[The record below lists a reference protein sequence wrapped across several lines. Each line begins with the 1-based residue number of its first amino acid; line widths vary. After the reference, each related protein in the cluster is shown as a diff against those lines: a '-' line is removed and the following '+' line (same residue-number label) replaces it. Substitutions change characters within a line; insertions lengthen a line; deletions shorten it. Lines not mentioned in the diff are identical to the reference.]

1 MGKKLL
7 LEYYLFDKIKAMKKV
22 LLIAIIPILGA
33 CFKKEIP
40 VEKPT
45 SGAATSQVELGGDYA
60 NQIYYDLETNSIIR
74 QNNREVWDLAFE
86 AGDNGFHIL
95 LNESRVMA
103 AALSAETDINA
114 LTSDAGLT
122 YTWDMHTGNLDS
134 TAIGDWQSLGKVY
147 AIDLGTGL
155 TGANLGKKK
164 LKVVSVNTTEY
175 QIQFADLNSSSFQTF
190 TIPKSSTAGF
200 TYFSMTGNGVIR
212 DIEPDKGSWDLVFTA
227 YCHVFDE
234 HTPYSVVGV
243 LSNRYG
249 VKVQEVSIPFS
260 ELTYS
265 DVVESAFENRINV
278 IGYDWK
284 TYDFDNGTY
293 VVSSNRTFVVKTING
308 LYYKLRFVDYYDQNG
323 VKGAPKFELQE
334 LIP

>member
-1 MGKKLL
+1 
-7 LEYYLFDKIKAMKKV
+7 MKKG
-22 LLIAIIPILGA
+22 LLIALIPVLSA

-40 VEKPT
+40 VEKPV
-45 SGAATSQVELGGDYA
+45 SGAATAQVELGGNYA
-60 NQIYYDLETNSIIR
+60 NQIYYDLETNSVLR

-86 AGDNGFHIL
+86 AGENGFHIL

-103 AALSAETDINA
+103 AALSSETDINA

-122 YTWDMHTGNLDS
+122 YTWDFHTGNLDS
-134 TAIGDWQSLGKVY
+134 TAIGNWESLGRVY

-155 TGANLGKKK
+155 SGVSLGKKK
-164 LKVVSVNTTEY
+164 LKVLSVSNTEY
-175 QIQFADLNSSSFQTF
+175 QIQFADLNSTSAHTF
-190 TIPKSSTAGF
+190 TVPKSSTAGF
-200 TYFSMTGNGVIR
+200 TYFSMTGSGTLI
-212 DIEPDKGSWDLVFTA
+212 DIEPAKETWDLVFTA

-249 VKVQEVSIPFS
+249 VKVQEVSIPFVDFKH
-260 ELTYS
+260 S
-265 DVVESAFENRINV
+265 DIVESAFEDRINV

-293 VVSSNRTFVVKTING
+293 VVSSNRTFVVKTVNG
-308 LYYKLRFVDYYDQNG
+308 RYYKLRFIDYYDQNG

>member
-1 MGKKLL
+1 
-7 LEYYLFDKIKAMKKV
+7 MKKV
-22 LLIAIIPILGA
+22 LLIALIPILGA

-40 VEKPT
+40 VEKPVT
-45 SGAATSQVELGGDYA
+45 GATTSQVELGGNYA
-60 NQIYYDLETNSIIR
+60 NQIYYDLETNSILR

-103 AALSAETDINA
+103 AALSNETDITA
-114 LTSDAGLT
+114 LTSDTGLN
-122 YTWDMHTGNLDS
+122 YTWDFHTGNLDS
-134 TAIGDWQSLGKVY
+134 TAMGDWQSLGKVY
-147 AIDLGTGL
+147 AIDLGTDL
-155 TGANLGKKK
+155 SGANLGKKK
-164 LKVVSVNTTEY
+164 LKVVSVNNTEY
-175 QIQFADLNSSSFQTF
+175 QIQFADLNSSSIQTF

-200 TYFSMTGNGVIR
+200 TYFSMTGGGALK
-212 DIEPDKGSWDLVFTA
+212 DIEPDKETWDLVFTA
-227 YCHVFDE
+227 YCHVFDI

-249 VKVQEVSIPFS
+249 VKVQEVSVPFD
-260 ELTYS
+260 EMKYP
-265 DVVESAFENRINV
+265 DIVESAFEDRINV

-284 TYDFDNGTY
+284 TYNFDNGTY
-293 VVSSNRTFVVKTING
+293 VVSSNRTFVVKTVLG
-308 LYYKLRFVDYYDQNG
+308 RYYKLRFVDYYDQNG

>member
-1 MGKKLL
+1 
-7 LEYYLFDKIKAMKKV
+7 MKKA
-22 LLIAIIPILGA
+22 LLIALIPVLGA

-40 VEKPT
+40 VEKPV
-45 SGAATSQVELGGDYA
+45 SGATTTQVELGGNYA
-60 NQIYYDLETNSIIR
+60 NQIYYDLETNSVLR

-95 LNESRVMA
+95 LNESRIMA
-103 AALSAETDINA
+103 AALSNETEISA

-122 YTWDMHTGNLDS
+122 YTWDFHTGNLDS

-155 TGANLGKKK
+155 SGANLGKKK

-175 QIQFADLNSSSFQTF
+175 QIQFADLNSSTIQTF
-190 TIPKSSTAGF
+190 TIPKSATAGF
-200 TYFSMTGNGVIR
+200 TYFSMTGSGSLK
-212 DIEPDKGSWDLVFTA
+212 DIEPSKETWDLVFTA
-227 YCHVFDE
+227 YCHVFDI

-249 VKVQEVSIPFS
+249 VKVQEVSVSFD
-260 ELTYS
+260 EMKYS
-265 DVVESAFENRINV
+265 DMVESAFEDRINV

-284 TYDFDNGTY
+284 TYNFDNGTY
-293 VVSSNRTFVVKTING
+293 VVSSNRTFIVKTVLG
-308 LYYKLRFVDYYDQNG
+308 RYYKLRFVDYYDQNG

>member
-1 MGKKLL
+1 
-7 LEYYLFDKIKAMKKV
+7 MKKI
-22 LLIAIIPILGA
+22 LLIALIPVLGA

-45 SGAATSQVELGGDYA
+45 TDAATAQVVMGGNYA

-86 AGDNGFHIL
+86 SGDNGFHIL
-95 LNESRVMA
+95 LNESRIMA
-103 AALSAETDINA
+103 AALSTETDITA

-122 YTWDMHTGNLDS
+122 YTWDYHTGNLDS

-147 AIDLGTGL
+147 AIDLGTALAG
-155 TGANLGKKK
+155 GSLGKKK
-164 LKVVSVNTTEY
+164 LKVLSVTNTEY
-175 QIQFADLNSSSFQTF
+175 QIQFADLNSSSIQTV
-190 TIPKSSTAGF
+190 TIPKSATAGF
-200 TYFSMTGNGVIR
+200 TYFSFAGGGSLQ
-212 DIEPDKGSWDLVFTA
+212 DIEPDKGTWDLQFTA

-243 LSNRYG
+243 LSNRFG
-249 VKVQEVSIPFS
+249 VKVQEVTVPFAD
-260 ELTYS
+260 LKHS
-265 DVVESAFENRINV
+265 DILESAFEDRINV

-293 VVSSNRTFVVKTING
+293 VVSSNRTFVVKTVLG
-308 LYYKLRFVDYYDQNG
+308 RYYKIRFVDYYDENG
-323 VKGAPKFELQE
+323 IKGAPKFELQE

>member
-1 MGKKLL
+1 
-7 LEYYLFDKIKAMKKV
+7 MKKG
-22 LLIAIIPILGA
+22 LLILLIPMLGA

-40 VEKPT
+40 VDKPVSDAT
-45 SGAATSQVELGGDYA
+45 TSQVELGSNYA

-86 AGDNGFHIL
+86 AGENGFHIL
-95 LNESRVMA
+95 LNESRLMA
-103 AALSAETDINA
+103 AALSAETNLSA

-122 YTWDMHTGNLDS
+122 YTWDYHTGNLDS

-147 AIDLGTGL
+147 VIDLGTAL
-155 TGANLGKKK
+155 TGVSLGKKK
-164 LKVVSVNTTEY
+164 LKVVSVSNTEY
-175 QIQFADLNSSSFQTF
+175 HIQYADLSSSSSQSF
-190 TIPKSSTAGF
+190 TIPKSATAGF
-200 TYFSMTGNGVIR
+200 TYFSMTGTGSLV
-212 DIEPDKGSWDLVFTA
+212 DIEPNKETWDLLFTA
-227 YCHVFDE
+227 YCHVFDS

-249 VKVQEVSIPFS
+249 VKVQEVSIPFADFK
-260 ELTYS
+260 YS
-265 DVVESAFENRINV
+265 DMVETAFEERINV

-293 VVSSNRTFVVKTING
+293 VVSSNRTFVVKTILG
-308 LYYKLRFVDYYDQNG
+308 RYFKLRFVDYYDANG
-323 VKGAPKFELQE
+323 LKGAPKFELQE

>member
-1 MGKKLL
+1 
-7 LEYYLFDKIKAMKKV
+7 MKKA
-22 LLIAIIPILGA
+22 LLIALIPVLGA

-45 SGAATSQVELGGDYA
+45 SGATTAQIELGGDYA

-74 QNNREVWDLAFE
+74 QNNREIWDLAFE

-95 LNESRVMA
+95 LNESRIMS
-103 AALSAETDINA
+103 AALSNETDITA

-122 YTWDMHTGNLDS
+122 YHWDFHTGNLDS
-134 TAIGDWQSLGKVY
+134 TAIGDWQNLGKVY
-147 AIDLGTGL
+147 VIDLGTSL
-155 TGANLGKKK
+155 TGSNLGKKK
-164 LKVVSVNTTEY
+164 LKVLSVSNTEY
-175 QIQFADLNSSSFQTF
+175 QIEFADLNSTSIQTF
-190 TIPKSSTAGF
+190 TIPKSTTAGF
-200 TYFSMTGNGVIR
+200 TYFSMTGSGSLK
-212 DIEPDKGSWDLVFTA
+212 DIEPDKGTWDLIFTA

-243 LSNRYG
+243 LSNRFG
-249 VKVQEVSIPFS
+249 VRVQEVGIPFA
-260 ELTYS
+260 ELKYA
-265 DVVESAFENRINV
+265 DIVESDFEERVNV

-293 VVSSNRTFVVKTING
+293 IVNSNRTFIVKTILG
-308 LYYKLRFVDYYDQNG
+308 RYYKMRFVDYYDENG
-323 VKGAPKFELQE
+323 IKGAPKFELQE

>member
-1 MGKKLL
+1 
-7 LEYYLFDKIKAMKKV
+7 MKKG
-22 LLIAIIPILGA
+22 LLIALIPILSA

-40 VEKPT
+40 VEKPV
-45 SGAATSQVELGGDYA
+45 SGAATAQVELGGNYA
-60 NQIYYDLETNSIIR
+60 NQIYYDLETNTLIR

-86 AGDNGFHIL
+86 SGDNGFHIL
-95 LNESRVMA
+95 LNESRIMA
-103 AALSAETDINA
+103 AALSTETDINA

-122 YTWDMHTGNLDS
+122 YTWDFHTGNLDS

-147 AIDLGTGL
+147 AIDLGTAL
-155 TGANLGKKK
+155 TGASLGKKK
-164 LKVVSVNTTEY
+164 LKVLSISNTEY
-175 QIQFADLNSSSFQTF
+175 QIQFADLNSTSFQTF
-190 TIPKSSTAGF
+190 TIPKSITAGF
-200 TYFSMTGNGVIR
+200 TYFSMTGGGEIK
-212 DIEPDKGSWDLVFTA
+212 DIEPNKETWDLVFTA
-227 YCHVFDE
+227 YCHVFDI

-249 VKVQEVSIPFS
+249 VKVQEVSIPFAD
-260 ELTYS
+260 LKHS
-265 DVVESAFENRINV
+265 DIVESAFEDRINV

-293 VVSSNRTFVVKTING
+293 VVSSNRTFVVKTILG
-308 LYYKLRFVDYYDQNG
+308 RYYKLRFIDYYDANG

>member
-1 MGKKLL
+1 
-7 LEYYLFDKIKAMKKV
+7 MKKG
-22 LLIAIIPILGA
+22 LLIALIPVLIG

-40 VEKPT
+40 VDKPV
-45 SGAATSQVELGGDYA
+45 SGATTAQVELGGNYA
-60 NQIYYDLETNSIIR
+60 NQIYYDLETNSVLR

-86 AGDNGFHIL
+86 SGEAGFHIL

-103 AALSAETDINA
+103 AALSSETDINA

-122 YTWDMHTGNLDS
+122 YTWDLHTGNLDS
-134 TAIGDWQSLGKVY
+134 TAIGNWQSLGKVY

-155 TGANLGKKK
+155 SGASLGKKK
-164 LKVVSVNTTEY
+164 LKVVSVSNTEY
-175 QIQFADLNSSSFQTF
+175 QIQFADLNSTSAHTF

-200 TYFSMTGNGVIR
+200 TYFSMTGNGTLM
-212 DIEPDKGSWDLVFTA
+212 DIEPDKGTWDLVFTA

-249 VKVQEVSIPFS
+249 VKVQEVTIPFADL
-260 ELTYS
+260 EHS
-265 DVVESAFENRINV
+265 DILESAFEDRINV

-308 LYYKLRFVDYYDQNG
+308 RYYKLRFVDYYDQNG

>member
-1 MGKKLL
+1 
-7 LEYYLFDKIKAMKKV
+7 MKKV
-22 LLIAIIPILGA
+22 LLITLIPLLGA

-40 VEKPT
+40 VERPVT
-45 SGAATSQVELGGDYA
+45 GSETGQVELGGNYA
-60 NQIYYDLETNSIIR
+60 NQIYYDLETNTMIR

-86 AGDNGFHIL
+86 AGENGFHVL
-95 LNESRVMA
+95 LNESRLMA
-103 AALSAETDINA
+103 AARSSETEITA

-122 YTWDMHTGNLDS
+122 YTWDLHTGNLDS
-134 TAIGDWQSLGKVY
+134 TAIGDWQTLGKVY

-155 TGANLGKKK
+155 SGSNLGKKK
-164 LKVVSVNTTEY
+164 LKVLSVSATEY
-175 QIQFADLNSSSFQTF
+175 QIQFADLNSSSIQTF

-200 TYFSMTGNGVIR
+200 TYFSMTGSGSLM
-212 DIEPDKGSWDLVFTA
+212 DIEPNKETWDLIFTA
-227 YCHVFDE
+227 YCHVFDS

-249 VKVQEVSIPFS
+249 VKVQEVSIPFADFKH
-260 ELTYS
+260 S
-265 DVVESAFENRINV
+265 DIVESAFEDRINV

-293 VVSSNRTFVVKTING
+293 VVSSNRTFVVKTILG
-308 LYYKLRFVDYYDQNG
+308 RYYKLRFVDYYDVNG

>member
-1 MGKKLL
+1 
-7 LEYYLFDKIKAMKKV
+7 MKKA
-22 LLIAIIPILGA
+22 LLIALIPVLGA

-45 SGAATSQVELGGDYA
+45 SGATTTQIELGGDYA

-74 QNNREVWDLAFE
+74 QNNREIWDLAFE

-95 LNESRVMA
+95 LNESRIMS
-103 AALSAETDINA
+103 AALSNETDITA

-122 YTWDMHTGNLDS
+122 YRWDFHTGNLDS

-147 AIDLGTGL
+147 AIDLGTSLAG
-155 TGANLGKKK
+155 TNLGKKK
-164 LKVVSVNTTEY
+164 LKVLSVSNTEY
-175 QIQFADLNSSSFQTF
+175 QIEFADLNSSSIQTF
-190 TIPKSSTAGF
+190 TIPKSTTAGF
-200 TYFSMTGNGVIR
+200 TYFSMTGSGSLKDV
-212 DIEPDKGSWDLVFTA
+212 EPDKGTWDLIFTA

-243 LSNRYG
+243 LSNRFG
-249 VKVQEVSIPFS
+249 VKVQEVSIPFAD
-260 ELTYS
+260 LKYA
-265 DVVESAFENRINV
+265 DIVESDFEERINV

-293 VVSSNRTFVVKTING
+293 IVNSDRTFIVKTVLG
-308 LYYKLRFVDYYDQNG
+308 RYYKIRFVDYYDENG
-323 VKGAPKFELQE
+323 IKGAPKFEVQE

>member
-1 MGKKLL
+1 
-7 LEYYLFDKIKAMKKV
+7 MKKV
-22 LLIAIIPILGA
+22 FVITLIPILGA

-40 VEKPT
+40 VQKPVT
-45 SGAATSQVELGGDYA
+45 GATTMQIELGGNYA
-60 NQIYYDLETNSIIR
+60 NQIYYDLETNSILR

-86 AGDNGFHIL
+86 AGENGFHIL
-95 LNESRVMA
+95 LNESRIMA
-103 AALSAETDINA
+103 AALSDETDITA

-122 YTWDMHTGNLDS
+122 YTWDFHTGNLDS

-155 TGANLGKKK
+155 SGTNLGKKK
-164 LKVVSVNTTEY
+164 LKVVSVNSTEY
-175 QIQFADLNSSSFQTF
+175 QIQFADLSSSTIQSF
-190 TIPKSSTAGF
+190 TVPKSTTAGF
-200 TYFSMTGNGVIR
+200 TYFSMTGSGALK
-212 DIEPDKGSWDLVFTA
+212 DIEPNKETWDLVFTA
-227 YCHVFDE
+227 YCHVFDS

-249 VKVQEVSIPFS
+249 VKVQEVSVPFA
-260 ELTYS
+260 ELKHS
-265 DVVESAFENRINV
+265 DIVESAFENRINV

-284 TYDFDNGTY
+284 TYNFDNGTY
-293 VVSSNRTFVVKTING
+293 VVNSNRTFVVKTVLG
-308 LYYKLRFVDYYDQNG
+308 RYYKLRFVDYYDVNG

>member
-1 MGKKLL
+1 
-7 LEYYLFDKIKAMKKV
+7 MKKT
-22 LLIAIIPILGA
+22 LLIALVPILGS

-40 VEKPT
+40 VEKPV
-45 SGAATSQVELGGDYA
+45 SGATAAQVELGGNYA
-60 NQIYYDLETNSIIR
+60 NQIYYDLETNSVLR

-86 AGDNGFHIL
+86 AGDSGFHIL
-95 LNESRVMA
+95 LNESRIMA
-103 AALSAETDINA
+103 AALSNETDITS

-122 YTWDMHTGNLDS
+122 YTWDFHTGNLDS
-134 TAIGDWQSLGKVY
+134 TAIGDWESLGKVY

-155 TGANLGKKK
+155 SGANLGKKK

-175 QIQFADLNSSSFQTF
+175 QIQFADLNSSTIQTF
-190 TIPKSSTAGF
+190 TIPKSTTAGF
-200 TYFSMTGNGVIR
+200 TYFSMTGSGSLK
-212 DIEPDKGSWDLVFTA
+212 DIEPNKETWDLVFTA
-227 YCHVFDE
+227 YCHVFDI

-249 VKVQEVSIPFS
+249 VKVQEVSVPFD
-260 ELTYS
+260 EMKYS
-265 DVVESAFENRINV
+265 NIVESAFEDRVNV

-284 TYDFDNGTY
+284 TYNFDNGTY
-293 VVSSNRTFVVKTING
+293 VVSSNRTFIVKTILG
-308 LYYKLRFVDYYDQNG
+308 CYYKLRFVDYYDQNG

>member
-1 MGKKLL
+1 
-7 LEYYLFDKIKAMKKV
+7 MKKA
-22 LLIAIIPILGA
+22 LLIALIPVLGA

-45 SGAATSQVELGGDYA
+45 SGAITAQIELGADYA

-74 QNNREVWDLAFE
+74 QNNREIWDLAFE

-95 LNESRVMA
+95 LNESRIMS
-103 AALSAETDINA
+103 AALSNETDIAA

-122 YTWDMHTGNLDS
+122 YHWDFHTGNLDS
-134 TAIGDWQSLGKVY
+134 TAIGDWQSSGKVY
-147 AIDLGTGL
+147 VIDLGTSL
-155 TGANLGKKK
+155 TGSNLGKKK
-164 LKVVSVNTTEY
+164 LKVLSVSNTEY
-175 QIQFADLNSSSFQTF
+175 QIEFADLNSTSIQTF
-190 TIPKSSTAGF
+190 TIPKSTTAGF
-200 TYFSMTGNGVIR
+200 TYFSMTGSGSLK
-212 DIEPDKGSWDLVFTA
+212 DIEPDKGSWDLIFTA

-243 LSNRYG
+243 LSNRFG
-249 VKVQEVSIPFS
+249 VKVQEVSIPFAD
-260 ELTYS
+260 LKYA
-265 DVVESAFENRINV
+265 DIVESDFEERVNV

-293 VVSSNRTFVVKTING
+293 VVNSNRTFIVKTVLG
-308 LYYKLRFVDYYDQNG
+308 RYYKMRFVDYYDENG
-323 VKGAPKFELQE
+323 IKGAPKFELQE

>member
-1 MGKKLL
+1 
-7 LEYYLFDKIKAMKKV
+7 MKKA
-22 LLIAIIPILGA
+22 LLIALIPVLGA

-45 SGAATSQVELGGDYA
+45 TDAATVQVALGGNYA
-60 NQIYYDLETNSIIR
+60 NQIYYDLETNSVIR

-95 LNESRVMA
+95 LNESRIMA
-103 AALSAETDINA
+103 AALSNETDITA

-122 YTWDMHTGNLDS
+122 YRWDFHTGNLDS

-147 AIDLGTGL
+147 AIDLGTAL

-164 LKVVSVNTTEY
+164 LKVVSVSNTEY
-175 QIQFADLNSSSFQTF
+175 VIQFADLNSSSIQTF
-190 TIPKSSTAGF
+190 TIPKSTTAGF
-200 TYFSMTGNGVIR
+200 SYFSMTGSGSLV
-212 DIEPDKGSWDLVFTA
+212 DIEPDKGTWDLIFTA

-243 LSNRYG
+243 LSNRFG
-249 VKVQEVSIPFS
+249 VKVQEVSIPFAD
-260 ELTYS
+260 LKYS
-265 DVVESAFENRINV
+265 DMVESAFEERINV

-293 VVSSNRTFVVKTING
+293 IVNSNRTFIVKTVLG
-308 LYYKLRFVDYYDQNG
+308 RYYKMRFVDYYDANG

>member
-1 MGKKLL
+1 
-7 LEYYLFDKIKAMKKV
+7 MKKI
-22 LLIAIIPILGA
+22 LLIALIPLLGA

-40 VEKPT
+40 VEKPVT
-45 SGAATSQVELGGDYA
+45 DAITSQVELGGNYA
-60 NQIYYDLETNSIIR
+60 NQIYYDLETNSILR

-86 AGDNGFHIL
+86 SGENGFHIL

-103 AALSAETDINA
+103 AALSSETDINA

-122 YTWDMHTGNLDS
+122 YTWDLHTGNLDS

-155 TGANLGKKK
+155 SGTSLGKKK
-164 LKVVSVNTTEY
+164 LKVLSVSNTEY
-175 QIQFADLNSSSFQTF
+175 QIQFADLGSTSSHTF
-190 TIPKSSTAGF
+190 TIPKSTVAGF
-200 TYFSMTGNGVIR
+200 TYFSMTGNGALM
-212 DIEPDKGSWDLVFTA
+212 DIEPAKETWDLVFTA

-249 VKVQEVSIPFS
+249 VKVQEVSVPFGD
-260 ELTYS
+260 LKHS
-265 DVVESAFENRINV
+265 DIVESAFEDRINV

-284 TYDFDNGTY
+284 IYDFDNGTY

-308 LYYKLRFVDYYDQNG
+308 RYYKLRFVDYYDQNG

>member
-1 MGKKLL
+1 
-7 LEYYLFDKIKAMKKV
+7 MKKG
-22 LLIAIIPILGA
+22 LLIALIPVLSG

-40 VEKPT
+40 VDKPV
-45 SGAATSQVELGGDYA
+45 SGATTAQVELGGNYA
-60 NQIYYDLETNSIIR
+60 NQIYYDLETNSVLR

-86 AGDNGFHIL
+86 SGEAGFHIL

-103 AALSAETDINA
+103 AALSSETDINA

-122 YTWDMHTGNLDS
+122 YTWDLHTGNLDS
-134 TAIGDWQSLGKVY
+134 TAIGNWQSLGKVY

-155 TGANLGKKK
+155 SGASLGKKK
-164 LKVVSVNTTEY
+164 LKVVSVSNTEY
-175 QIQFADLNSSSFQTF
+175 QIQFADLNSTSAHTF

-200 TYFSMTGNGVIR
+200 TYFSMTGNGTLM
-212 DIEPDKGSWDLVFTA
+212 DIEPDKGTWDLVFTA

-249 VKVQEVSIPFS
+249 VKVQEVTIPFADL
-260 ELTYS
+260 EHS
-265 DVVESAFENRINV
+265 DILESAFEDRINV

-308 LYYKLRFVDYYDQNG
+308 RYYKLRFVDYYDQNG

>member
-1 MGKKLL
+1 MR
-7 LEYYLFDKIKAMKKV
+7 KA
-22 LLIAIIPILGA
+22 LLIALIPILGA

-45 SGAATSQVELGGDYA
+45 SGAETAQVELGGDYA

-95 LNESRVMA
+95 LNESRIMA
-103 AALSAETDINA
+103 AALSAETAITA

-122 YTWDMHTGNLDS
+122 YHWDYHTGNLDS

-147 AIDLGTGL
+147 VIDLGTSL
-155 TGANLGKKK
+155 TGESLGKKK
-164 LKVVSVNTTEY
+164 LKVVSVSNTEY
-175 QIQFADLNSSSFQTF
+175 QIQFADLNSSTFETF
-190 TIPKSSTAGF
+190 TIPKSTTAGF
-200 TYFSMTGNGVIR
+200 TYFSMTGSGSLK
-212 DIEPDKGSWDLVFTA
+212 DIEPDKGTWDLIFTA

-249 VKVQEVSIPFS
+249 VKVQEVAIPFDQ
-260 ELTYS
+260 LKYS
-265 DVVESAFENRINV
+265 DIVESAFEDRINV

-293 VVSSNRTFVVKTING
+293 TVHSNRTFIVKTVQG
-308 LYYKLRFVDYYDQNG
+308 RYYKIRFVDYYDANG

>member
-1 MGKKLL
+1 
-7 LEYYLFDKIKAMKKV
+7 MKKA
-22 LLIAIIPILGA
+22 LLVTLIPILGA

-40 VEKPT
+40 VEKPV
-45 SGAATSQVELGGDYA
+45 SGASTMQVELGGNYA

-86 AGDNGFHIL
+86 SGDIGFHIL
-95 LNESRVMA
+95 LNESRIMA
-103 AALSAETDINA
+103 AALSSETDINA

-122 YTWDMHTGNLDS
+122 YTWDFHSGNLDS
-134 TAIGDWQSLGKVY
+134 TGIGDWQSLGKVY
-147 AIDLGTGL
+147 AIDLGTSL
-155 TGANLGKKK
+155 TGASLGKKK
-164 LKVVSVNTTEY
+164 LKVLSVSDTEY
-175 QIQFADLNSSSFQTF
+175 QIQFADLSSTTFQTF
-190 TIPKSSTAGF
+190 TIPKSTTAGF
-200 TYFSMTGNGVIR
+200 TYFSMTGSGSLKE
-212 DIEPDKGSWDLVFTA
+212 IEPNKETWDLVFTA
-227 YCHVFDE
+227 YCHVFDI

-249 VKVQEVSIPFS
+249 VKVQEVGIPFAD
-260 ELTYS
+260 LKHS
-265 DVVESAFENRINV
+265 DIVESAFENRINV

-293 VVSSNRTFVVKTING
+293 VVNSNRTFVVKTILG
-308 LYYKLRFVDYYDQNG
+308 RYYKLRFIDYYDTNG

>member
-1 MGKKLL
+1 
-7 LEYYLFDKIKAMKKV
+7 MKKG
-22 LLIAIIPILGA
+22 LLIALIPILSA

-40 VEKPT
+40 VEKPV
-45 SGAATSQVELGGDYA
+45 SGAATAQVELGGNYA
-60 NQIYYDLETNSIIR
+60 NQIYYDLETNTLIR

-86 AGDNGFHIL
+86 SGDNGFHIL
-95 LNESRVMA
+95 LNESRIMA
-103 AALSAETDINA
+103 AALSTETDINA

-122 YTWDMHTGNLDS
+122 YTWDFHAGNLDS

-147 AIDLGTGL
+147 AIDLGTAL
-155 TGANLGKKK
+155 TGASLGKKK
-164 LKVVSVNTTEY
+164 LKVLSVSNTEY
-175 QIQFADLNSSSFQTF
+175 QIQFADLSSTSFQTF
-190 TIPKSSTAGF
+190 TIPKSATAGF
-200 TYFSMTGNGVIR
+200 TYFSMTGGGEIK
-212 DIEPDKGSWDLVFTA
+212 DIEPNKETWDLVFTA
-227 YCHVFDE
+227 YCHVFDI

-249 VKVQEVSIPFS
+249 VKVQEVSIPFAD
-260 ELTYS
+260 LKHS
-265 DVVESAFENRINV
+265 DIVESAFEDRINV

-293 VVSSNRTFVVKTING
+293 VVSSNRTFVVKTILG
-308 LYYKLRFVDYYDQNG
+308 RYYKLRFIDYYDANG